1 MSEVRVQSASGL
13 TVSASDDTLLRCCH
27 EGSEDAATLLYQRY
41 AERLRVLV
49 RARRSPH
56 LEPRLDVEDVVQ
68 SVFRSFFHAASAG
81 VYEVPDGKDLW
92 QLLGTIAL
100 NKIRTQGQFHRAAKR
115 DVRLTT
121 SLGLDDPSSAV
132 QVRKDESADVLLHL
146 AVEEALERLPQ
157 QQRAVVEL
165 RLQGYE
171 VADIA
176 ASVGRGKRTV
186 ERHLQQALVCLKALF
201 EEG

>member
-1 MSEVRVQSASGL
+1 MSELRVPGVTGETA
-13 TVSASDDTLLRCCH
+13 APSDDSLLRRCH
-27 EGSEDAATLLYQRY
+27 QGSEDAATLLYHRY
-41 AERLRVLV
+41 AQRLRVLV
-49 RARRSPH
+49 RSQRAPH
-56 LEPRLDVEDVVQ
+56 LEARLDVEDVVQ
-68 SVFRSFFHAASAG
+68 SVFRSFFHAASTG

-100 NKIRTQGQFHRAAKR
+100 NKIRAQGQFHRAAKR

-121 SLGLDDPSSAV
+121 SLGLDDPV
-132 QVRKDESADVLLHL
+132 GTDEADDALLHI
-146 AVEEALERLPQ
+146 AIQDALQQLPP

-176 ASVGRGKRTV
+176 TRVGRGKRTV
-186 ERHLQQALVCLKALF
+186 ERHLQQALVSLAALF
-201 EEG
+201 EEE